1 MYSVV
6 IVDDDQWALADIR
19 ASFDFER
26 YGFEL
31 IAECTSAE
39 EALPIILREN
49 PNLVVTDICMDTVN
63 GLDMIRKVRE
73 SRRDMLFV
81 ILSGHENF
89 DFAREA
95 VELDVF
101 RYMLKPI
108 NRTDAQQTMQQAS
121 RHLLE
126 INARLIERE
135 DVFVRI
141 TSYVEAHLEGKLTQN
156 DVARE
161 FFLSRGYISEMFRKR
176 LGMTFVEYKEKL
188 RITRAKELLA
198 QTDLLIGD
206 IAMRVGYDD
215 MCYFARVFK
224 KNYSMTPQQ
233 YRASVIKISAQL
245 ERKHRGEHEK

>member
-6 IVDDDQWALADIR
+6 IVDDDQWALVDIR
-19 ASFDFER
+19 ASFDFEQ

-49 PNLVVTDICMDTVN
+49 PNLVITDICMDADS

-73 SRRDMLFV
+73 SQRDTLFV

-95 VELDVF
+95 VELGVF

-108 NRTDAQQTMQQAS
+108 DRSEAQQTMQQAS
-121 RHLLE
+121 RYLLE
-126 INARLIERE
+126 HNARLLERE
-135 DVFVRI
+135 DVFGQIVR
-141 TSYVEAHLEGKLTQN
+141 YVEEHLEGKLSQS
-156 DVARE
+156 DVAQA

-176 LGMTFVEYKEKL
+176 LDMTFVEYKEKL

-198 QTDLLIGD
+198 QTDLPIGD
-206 IAMRVGYDD
+206 IAMRIGYDD
-215 MCYFARVFK
+215 MGYFARVFK

-233 YRASVIKISAQL
+233 YRASVIKTSAQL
-245 ERKHRGEHEK
+245 ERKRRDEHEE